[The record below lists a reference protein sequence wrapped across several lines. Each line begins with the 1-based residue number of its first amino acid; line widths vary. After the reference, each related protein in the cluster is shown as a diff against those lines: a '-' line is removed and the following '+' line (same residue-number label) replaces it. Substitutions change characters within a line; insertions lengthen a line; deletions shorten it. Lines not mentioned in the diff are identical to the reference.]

1 MICFSFAA
9 LCGERARTLENTVCG
24 EMVTRGRLERRT
36 IAGIDKEGI
45 MGQKVRPTGFRVG
58 IMEDW
63 RSRWYAS
70 KHEFADLLVEDFKI
84 RAFIKKKYG
93 FSGIPKIEIE
103 RTRDAVTVLLST
115 ARPGVII
122 GRKGAEVEILQK
134 DLQELTGRRIEI
146 KIVEVA
152 RPEIDAQLISED
164 IAEQLQKR
172 SSFRRTMKRAIE
184 QTMDG
189 GAKGVKIQLSG
200 RLGGTEMS
208 RTEATAAGSVPL
220 STLRAR
226 IDYGFTEAKTAQGH
240 IGIKVWVNQGD
251 YLKMEAGDALD
262 AQAGQVPKKPKRPRK
277 R

>member
-1 MICFSFAA
+1 
-9 LCGERARTLENTVCG
+9 
-24 EMVTRGRLERRT
+24 
-36 IAGIDKEGI
+36 

-70 KHEFADLLVEDFKI
+70 KHEFSDLLVEDFKI
-84 RAFIKKKYG
+84 RKFIKAKY
-93 FSGIPKIEIE
+93 SYAGIPKVEIE
-103 RTRDAVTVLLST
+103 RTRDAVTVRLFT

-122 GRKGAEVEILQK
+122 GRKGAEVERITEELQTM
-134 DLQELTGRRIEI
+134 TGRRIEI
-146 KIVEVA
+146 KIEEVP

-189 GAKGVKIQLSG
+189 GARGVKIQLSG
-200 RLGGTEMS
+200 RLGGAEMS
-208 RTEATAAGSVPL
+208 RCEKALAGSVPL
-220 STLRAR
+220 STLRAKV
-226 IDYGFTEAKTAQGH
+226 DYGFAEAKTAQGH
-240 IGIKVWVNQGD
+240 IGVKVWVNQGD
-251 YLKMEAGDALD
+251 YLKMEGGGDGYD